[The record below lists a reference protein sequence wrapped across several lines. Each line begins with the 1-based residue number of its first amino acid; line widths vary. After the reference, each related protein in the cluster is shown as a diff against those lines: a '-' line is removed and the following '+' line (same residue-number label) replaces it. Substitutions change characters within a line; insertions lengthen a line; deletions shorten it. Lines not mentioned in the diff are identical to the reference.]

1 MNKIVEIF
9 RFLKKHWLKFVL
21 WISLSLS
28 FVFFLF
34 PFDDLSDLVTTQV
47 SKLTGGQIYLR
58 FDRFSVS
65 PLGPKAE
72 FDNVFVETPSLP
84 GLHASELSI
93 APSFMSMINK
103 KPQGKVEAKG
113 LLKGN
118 VEIQIKGGA
127 KTDKGQERHTIDL
140 NVKKVS
146 LRELRDLMRL
156 VVPIK
161 GDLSIQAN
169 SLTDFTFTE
178 QPEGDINV
186 SIDQF
191 EMPASNINLPMTG
204 PVNLPEIKL
213 KQVELKGRIT
223 GGKFIIESGKIGD
236 PKDELSGTIK
246 GDMILQ
252 LLPNGGAVSPS
263 FGSYSFS
270 VSLKIKKGLQDK
282 LAWMLGPLDA
292 YKKDTGDGGQYN
304 IKLSGAYFGGP
315 PTFSALQ

>member
-1 MNKIVEIF
+1 MNKVVEFF
-9 RFLKKHWLKFVL
+9 RFLKKHWMKFVM
-21 WISLSLS
+21 WVSLSLT
-28 FVFFLF
+28 FVFLLF

-47 SKLTGGQIYLR
+47 SKVTGGQIYLR

-93 APSFMSMINK
+93 SPSFMSMINK
-103 KPQGKVEAKG
+103 KPHGKVEAKG

-146 LRELRDLMRL
+146 LKELRDLMRL
-156 VVPIK
+156 VVPLK
-161 GDLSIQAN
+161 GDFSLQAN
-169 SLTDFTFTE
+169 SLTDFTFSE
-178 QPEGDINV
+178 QPEGDISV
-186 SIDQF
+186 IIDQF

-213 KQVELKGRIT
+213 KQVELKGRLS

-236 PKDELSGTIK
+236 PKDDLSGTIK
-246 GDMILQ
+246 GDMVLQ
-252 LLPNGGAVSPS
+252 LIPNGGMISPS

-282 LAWMLGPLDA
+282 LAWMLGPLDP

-304 IKLSGAYFGGP
+304 IKLSGPYFGGP
-315 PTFSALQ
+315 PNFSALQ